1 MEPPT
6 SPAPTKL
13 QIRTYACK
21 LSARKVKLG
30 LLQLL
35 ETSPTFNE
43 SWINGEFDVGS
54 RIGGLKQYGDIIVR
68 HMTPQRGK
76 NELTIEH
83 RAGDEAMAKEIE
95 AAFEKHL
102 TLKAPRMVKGRKRPE
117 GMAYFFEM
125 IRSSS
130 LSKDLII
137 ADAVI
142 ENAHDLDFDDYREAR
157 EKLGTLSMIP
167 RLSILHMNLDAR
179 IQRAYKECTKVHA
192 NPKFCLHEGQK
203 VALRHRMVVIPT
215 KHDRVM
221 TLHFAKLPGH
231 RVLLGWVE
239 EKEFGG
245 S

>member
-30 LLQLL
+30 LLQLV

-54 RIGGLKQYGDIIVR
+54 RIGGLNQYGDIIVR
-68 HMTPQRGK
+68 HMTSARGK
-76 NELTIEH
+76 HELTIEH

-95 AAFEKHL
+95 SAFAKHL
-102 TLKAPRMVKGRKRPE
+102 TPKAPKTVRGKKRPH

-130 LSKDLII
+130 LKKDLII

-157 EKLGTLSMIP
+157 EKLGILSMIP
-167 RLSILHMNLDAR
+167 RLGSLQSSLDVR
-179 IQRAYKECTKVHA
+179 IQRAYKECTQVHA
-192 NPKFCLHEGQK
+192 RPKFCLHEGQK
-203 VALRHRMVVIPT
+203 IALRHRMVVIPA

-221 TLHFAKLPGH
+221 TLHFARLPELK
-231 RVLLGWVE
+231 VLVGWVE
-239 EKEFGG
+239 EKEFGR

>member
-1 MEPPT
+1 MPNPT
-6 SPAPTKL
+6 LPPTKL
-13 QIRTYACK
+13 QLRTYACK
-21 LSARKVKLG
+21 LSARRVKQG
-30 LLQLL
+30 LLQLV

-54 RIGGLKQYGDIIVR
+54 RIGGLNQYGDIIVR
-68 HMTPQRGK
+68 HMTSARGK
-76 NELTIEH
+76 HELTIEH

-95 AAFEKHL
+95 SAFAKHL
-102 TLKAPRMVKGRKRPE
+102 TPKASRMVRGKNRPQ

-130 LSKDLII
+130 LKKDLII

-157 EKLGTLSMIP
+157 EKLGILSMIP
-167 RLSILHMNLDAR
+167 RLGTLHMSLDAR

-192 NPKFCLHEGQK
+192 RPRFCLHEGQK
-203 VALRHRMVVIPT
+203 IALRHRMVVIPT

-221 TLHFAKLPGH
+221 TLHFAKLPELK
-231 RVLLGWVE
+231 VLVGWVE
-239 EKEFGG
+239 EKEFGR

>member
-1 MEPPT
+1 MTNPT
-6 SPAPTKL
+6 LPPTKL
-13 QIRTYACK
+13 QIRCYACK
-21 LSARKVKLG
+21 LSARKVKQG
-30 LLQLL
+30 LLQLV
-35 ETSPTFNE
+35 ESSPTFNE

-54 RIGGLKQYGDIIVR
+54 RIGGFRQYGDIIVR

-102 TLKAPRMVKGRKRPE
+102 TRKEPRLIKGKRRPH
-117 GMAYFFEM
+117 GIAYFFEM
-125 IRSSS
+125 FRSSP
-130 LSKDLII
+130 LHKDLII
-137 ADAVI
+137 TDAVI

-157 EKLGTLSMIP
+157 EKLGILSMIP
-167 RLSILHMNLDAR
+167 RLSTLHKSLDSR
-179 IQRAYKECTKVHA
+179 IQRAYKECTQVHA
-192 NPKFCLHEGQK
+192 HPKFCLYEGQK
-203 VALRHRMVVIPT
+203 IALRHRMAVVPT

-231 RVLLGWVE
+231 KVLLGWVE
-239 EKEFGG
+239 EKEFGR

>member
-13 QIRTYACK
+13 QLRTYACK
-21 LSARKVKLG
+21 LSARKVKQG
-30 LLQLL
+30 LLQLV

-54 RIGGLKQYGDIIVR
+54 RIGGQNQYGDIIVR
-68 HMTPQRGK
+68 HMTSARGK
-76 NELTIEH
+76 HELTIEH
-83 RAGDEAMAKEIE
+83 RAGDESMAKEIE
-95 AAFEKHL
+95 SAFAKQL
-102 TLKAPRMVKGRKRPE
+102 TQKAPKTVRGKNRPQ

-130 LSKDLII
+130 LKKDLII

-157 EKLGTLSMIP
+157 EKLGILSMIP
-167 RLSILHMNLDAR
+167 RLGTLHMSLDAR

-192 NPKFCLHEGQK
+192 RPKFCLHEGQK
-203 VALRHRMVVIPT
+203 VALCHRMVVIPN
-215 KHDRVM
+215 KHDRMM

-231 RVLLGWVE
+231 KILLGWVE
-239 EKEFGG
+239 ERPF
-245 S
+245 